1 MEDTMAERAFLIVAG
16 SPEASEALRMY
27 LEGQG
32 EIRSLPP
39 RVSPE
44 KVMQTA
50 RFLGGDGKDV
60 VIVSSAPFAYG
71 SGNYLVPT
79 FAFAPEDR
87 GKTLSPEDLLA
98 RLKDVSPV
106 AVFDREDLGE
116 LASVLGGR
124 FAEAAEAPAAK
135 VVTRHQ
141 GLVDFLQ
148 HYGVVRPDAEVIA
161 HVSDPNQIAGEVVA
175 GVVPPHLAKHAL
187 AVETPPPLNLTPGT
201 ELSREEMEEK
211 LRSMG
216 IEPPGT
222 RRYAVL
228 DLEDPA
234 VLSELFQARREV
246 GVYHRGSRAESLLER
261 TLKAVDIPAPLAENF
276 RENLKEVL
284 AEMREREIP
293 EGSPPLFSNWVRIAE
308 LDIKV
313 ALGADRLTLEHV
325 ARIQVSVD
333 NALWDLREATIAWE
347 IAAEKAF
354 PELREAAIAQ
364 EAARYLEP
372 LDVALRDFYREA
384 GLSAGRKEV
393 ELG

>member
-1 MEDTMAERAFLIVAG
+1 MAERAFLVVAG

-32 EIRSLPP
+32 EVRSLPP

-44 KVMQTA
+44 EVKEAVRQ
-50 RFLGGDGKDV
+50 LEGEGKDV

-106 AVFDREDLGE
+106 AVFDREDLAE
-116 LASVLGGR
+116 LASLGGR
-124 FAEAAEAPAAK
+124 FAEAAETPASK

-148 HYGVVRPDAEVIA
+148 HHGVVRPDAEVIA
-161 HVSDPNQIAGEVVA
+161 HVSDPSQIAGEVVA
-175 GVVPPHLAKHAL
+175 GVLPPHLAKQAL
-187 AVETPPPLNLTPGT
+187 AVETPPPLNLAPGT
-201 ELSREEMEEK
+201 ELSREEMEER

-234 VLSELFQARREV
+234 VLAELLQARREA
-246 GVYHRGSRAESLLER
+246 GVHYPGSRAEALLER
-261 TLKAVDIPAPLAENF
+261 TLQAVEVPAPLAESL
-276 RENLKEVL
+276 RERLEEVL
-284 AEMREREIP
+284 AEMREKGAP
-293 EGSPPLFSNWVRIAE
+293 EGAPPLLSDKVRIVEATIE
-308 LDIKV
+308 G

-325 ARIQVSVD
+325 ARIQVAAD
-333 NALWDLREATIAWE
+333 QAFQNLREATTTWQ
-347 IAAEKAF
+347 AA
-354 PELREAAIAQ
+354 L
-364 EAARYLEP
+364 YVEP
-372 LDVALRDFYREA
+372 VDFALRDLYREA
-384 GLSAGRKEV
+384 GLSPGQKEV

>member
-1 MEDTMAERAFLIVAG
+1 MAERAFLVVAG

-44 KVMQTA
+44 EVKEAVRQ
-50 RFLGGDGKDV
+50 LEEEGKDV

-87 GKTLSPEDLLA
+87 GKTLSAEDLLA

-106 AVFDREDLGE
+106 AVFDREDLAE
-116 LASVLGGR
+116 LASATSRER
-124 FAEAAEAPAAK
+124 FAEAAEAPASK

-161 HVSDPNQIAGEVVA
+161 HVSDPGQIAGEVVA
-175 GVVPPHLAKHAL
+175 GVLPPHLAKHAL
-187 AVETPPPLNLTPGT
+187 AVETPPPLNLAPGT
-201 ELSREEMEEK
+201 ELSREEMEER

-234 VLSELFQARREV
+234 VLAELLQARREA
-246 GVYHRGSRAESLLER
+246 GVYHPGSRGEALLER
-261 TLKAVDIPAPLAENF
+261 TLEAVEVPAPLAESF
-276 RENLKEVL
+276 RERLKEVL
-284 AEMREREIP
+284 AEMRERGIP
-293 EGSPPLFSNWVRIAE
+293 EASPPLFSEKALVLEGAIE
-308 LDIKV
+308 G

-325 ARIQVSVD
+325 ARIEVAADQASR
-333 NALWDLREATIAWE
+333 DLREAATAWE
-347 IAAEKAF
+347 V
-354 PELREAAIAQ
+354 
-364 EAARYLEP
+364 ARYLDP
-372 LDVALRDFYREA
+372 VDTALKDFYREA
-384 GLSAGRKEV
+384 GLSVGRKEV

>member
-1 MEDTMAERAFLIVAG
+1 MAERVFLVVAG
-16 SPEASEALRMY
+16 SPEALEALRMY
-27 LEGQG
+27 LDGQG
-32 EIRSLPP
+32 EIRSFPP

-44 KVMQTA
+44 EVRGAVRQ
-50 RFLGGDGKDV
+50 LEEEGKDA

-98 RLKDVSPV
+98 RLKDVSLV
-106 AVFDREDLGE
+106 AVFDKEDLAE
-116 LASVLGGR
+116 LAFLRGK
-124 FAEAAEAPAAK
+124 FAEAAEAPATK

-148 HYGVVRPDAEVIA
+148 HYGVVKPDAEVIT
-161 HVSDPNQIAGEVVA
+161 HVTDPNQIAGEVVA

-228 DLEDPA
+228 DLEDPT
-234 VLSELFQARREV
+234 VLEELLLARRWV
-246 GVYHRGSRAESLLER
+246 GLYYPGSRGEALLER
-261 TLKAVDIPAPLAENF
+261 TLEAVEIPAPLVENF
-276 RENLKEVL
+276 KENFKEVL
-284 AEMREREIP
+284 AEMREKGTP
-293 EGSPPLFSNWVRIAE
+293 ESAPPLFSDKALIIEAAIE
-308 LDIKV
+308 G

-325 ARIQVSVD
+325 ARIQVAAD
-333 NALWDLREATIAWE
+333 QAFQDLSDATTVW
-347 IAAEKAF
+347 
-354 PELREAAIAQ
+354 
-364 EAARYLEP
+364 EAARYVDPVNIP
-372 LDVALRDFYREA
+372 LMDFYREA
-384 GLSAGRKEV
+384 GLIAGQKET

>member
-1 MEDTMAERAFLIVAG
+1 MAGRAFLVVAG

-32 EIRSLPP
+32 EVRSLPP

-44 KVMQTA
+44 EVKQTA
-50 RFLGGDGKDV
+50 QLLGGSGKDV

-87 GKTLSPEDLLA
+87 GKTLSAEDLLA
-98 RLKDVSPV
+98 RLKEVSPV
-106 AVFDREDLGE
+106 AVYDREDLAE
-116 LASVLGGR
+116 LASTTSRER
-124 FAEAAEAPAAK
+124 FIEAAEAPASK

-161 HVSDPNQIAGEVVA
+161 HVSDPGQIAGEVVA
-175 GVVPPHLAKHAL
+175 GVLPPHLAKHTL
-187 AVETPPPLNLTPGT
+187 AVETPPPLNLAPGT
-201 ELSREEMEEK
+201 ELSREEMEER

-234 VLSELFQARREV
+234 VLSELFQARVEV
-246 GVYHRGSRAESLLER
+246 GVHHPGSRAETLLER
-261 TLKAVDIPAPLAENF
+261 TLEAVDIPAPLADNF
-276 RENLKEVL
+276 RERFKEVL
-284 AEMREREIP
+284 AEMREMEIP

-308 LDIKV
+308 LDIEV
-313 ALGADRLTLEHV
+313 ALGADRPTLEHV
-325 ARIQVSVD
+325 ARIQVAVD
-333 NALWDLREATIAWE
+333 KALWDLREATVAWK
-347 IAAEKAF
+347 IAADQAF
-354 PELREAAIAQ
+354 PELRQAAIAQ

-372 LDVALRDFYREA
+372 LDAALRDFYKEA
-384 GLSAGRKEV
+384 GLSVGRKEV

>member
-1 MEDTMAERAFLIVAG
+1 MTERAFLVVAG
-16 SPEASEALRMY
+16 SPETSEALRMY

-32 EIRSLPP
+32 EVRSLPP

-44 KVMQTA
+44 EVKGAIKQ
-50 RFLGGDGKDV
+50 LEEEGKDV

-71 SGNYLVPT
+71 SGNYLVPN

-98 RLKDVSPV
+98 RLKDVRLM
-106 AVFDREDLGE
+106 AVFDREDLVDLSSFGR
-116 LASVLGGR
+116 R
-124 FAEAAEAPAAK
+124 FAEAAEAPATK

-148 HYGVVRPDAEVIA
+148 HYGVVKPDAEVIA
-161 HVSDPNQIAGEVVA
+161 HVADPKQIAGEVVA
-175 GVVPPHLAKHAL
+175 GVLPPHLAKHAL
-187 AVETPPPLNLTPGT
+187 AVETPPPLNLPPGT
-201 ELSREEMEEK
+201 ELGREEMEER

-234 VLSELFQARREV
+234 TLRAVLQVRREA
-246 GVYHRGSRAESLLER
+246 GVFEPGSRAEALLER
-261 TLKAVDIPAPLAENF
+261 TLQAVEVPTPLAENF
-276 RENLKEVL
+276 RERLKEVL
-284 AEMREREIP
+284 AEMRERGIP
-293 EGSPPLFSNWVRIAE
+293 EAPPPLFSN
-308 LDIKV
+308 K
-313 ALGADRLTLEHV
+313 ALFVEAAIEGALEADRLTLEQV
-325 ARIQVSVD
+325 ARIQVAAD
-333 NALWDLREATIAWE
+333 QAFRELREATTIW
-347 IAAEKAF
+347 
-354 PELREAAIAQ
+354 EAAK
-364 EAARYLEP
+364 YVDP
-372 LDVALRDFYREA
+372 VDTALRDFYREA

>member
-1 MEDTMAERAFLIVAG
+1 MAERAFLVVAG

-44 KVMQTA
+44 EVREAVRQ
-50 RFLGGDGKDV
+50 LEGEGKDA

-71 SGNYLVPT
+71 SGNYLIPT

-87 GKTLSPEDLLA
+87 GKTLSAEDLLA

-106 AVFDREDLGE
+106 VVFDREDLAE
-116 LASVLGGR
+116 LATLGGR
-124 FAEAAEAPAAK
+124 FAEAAEAPASK

-161 HVSDPNQIAGEVVA
+161 HVSDPNQIVGEVVA
-175 GVVPPHLAKHAL
+175 GVLPPHLAKHAL
-187 AVETPPPLNLTPGT
+187 AVETPPPLNLSAGT
-201 ELSREEMEEK
+201 ELSREEMEER
-211 LRSMG
+211 LRFMG

-234 VLSELFQARREV
+234 VLKELLQARREV
-246 GVYHRGSRAESLLER
+246 GVYYPDSRAESLLER
-261 TLKAVDIPAPLAENF
+261 TLQAVEVPAPLAESF
-276 RENLKEVL
+276 REKFNEVL
-284 AEMREREIP
+284 AEMQERRIP
-293 EGSPPLFSNWVRIAE
+293 AGSPPLFST
-308 LDIKV
+308 KV
-313 ALGADRLTLEHV
+313 LALEAAIEGALGADRLTLEHA
-325 ARIQVSVD
+325 ARIQVAADQAFQS
-333 NALWDLREATIAWE
+333 LKEATTAWE
-347 IAAEKAF
+347 AA
-354 PELREAAIAQ
+354 L
-364 EAARYLEP
+364 YVEP
-372 LDVALRDFYREA
+372 VDFALRDLYREA
-384 GLSAGRKEV
+384 GLSAGPKGV